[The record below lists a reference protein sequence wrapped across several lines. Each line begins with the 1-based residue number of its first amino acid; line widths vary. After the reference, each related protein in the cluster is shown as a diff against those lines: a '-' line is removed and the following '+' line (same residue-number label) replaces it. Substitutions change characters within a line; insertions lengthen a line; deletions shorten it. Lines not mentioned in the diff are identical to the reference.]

1 MANRGESSMSFI
13 FNGQTHDKG
22 SQTYHRL
29 EIAPMLDGNALH
41 LPVHVIIG
49 DVAGPVLGLFA
60 NIHGT
65 EYYQNRILRNLA
77 SETKLDELSG
87 TLLIAPV
94 ANPYSFSHMSRQ
106 TPNPPE
112 ETVDFA
118 NLNRVFPGKRSVP
131 LFGSMDPNDVSLT
144 MKIAAK
150 ISDEIVPKCTH
161 IMDYHGQMRGMAL
174 KKMLFNL
181 DPQSQEMARIF
192 GLGILHDPP
201 GNISSGTF
209 MPMTRYAG
217 TLRIPSVVPEIGG
230 GGHGE
235 KFEGEC
241 ERIGVKGTRNVM
253 KHLGMIE
260 GEPELPE
267 NQFYFVHAPHVRS
280 TVGGYFVSD
289 MEAADVGIGKEPREV
304 SKGEV
309 LGTVY
314 SPYTFEEL
322 EQIKSPCDGI
332 IYACRVSGLVN
343 PQSELLAVADY
354 RESKWI

>member
-1 MANRGESSMSFI
+1 MSFI
-13 FNGQTHDKG
+13 FNGQTHEKG
-22 SQTYHRL
+22 SRTYHRL

-41 LPVHVIIG
+41 IPVHVIRG
-49 DVAGPVLGLFA
+49 EEEGPVLGLFA

-65 EYYQNRILRNLA
+65 EYYQNRILRSLA
-77 SETKLDELSG
+77 VETNPDDLCG

-118 NLNRVFPGKRSVP
+118 NMNRVFPGKRTVP

-144 MKIAAK
+144 MKIATR

-161 IMDYHGQMRGMAL
+161 ILDYHGQMRGMAL

-181 DPQSQEMARIF
+181 DPPSKEMARVF

-201 GNISSGTF
+201 GSIGSSTF
-209 MPMTRYAG
+209 MPMTRYAE
-217 TLRIPSVVPEIGG
+217 TLGIPSAVPELGG

-241 ERIGVKGTRNVM
+241 EKTGVKGTRNVM
-253 KHLGMIE
+253 KHLGMLE

-267 NQFYFVHAPHVRS
+267 KQFYFVHAPHVRS
-280 TVGGYFVSD
+280 TVGGYFLSD
-289 MEAADVGIGKEPREV
+289 MEAADVGIGKKPREV

-314 SPYTFEEL
+314 SPYTFDEL
-322 EQIKSPCDGI
+322 EQITSPCDGI

-343 PQSELLAVADY
+343 PQSEVLAVADY
-354 RESKWI
+354 RESKWIE